1 MIYKFIDNNG
11 SEITINSLSSLKSLI
26 ESKSIK
32 ENTKIKAGLRGKW
45 TVVGNLEELKEF
57 FVKKE
62 EEVIAE
68 VEKQEEDIKSF
79 ITKETPEK
87 KTSKS
92 KPEPEPESEP
102 EPVSKPIEIKKKK
115 TSEVKQ
121 TGNDLKS
128 DEELEKE
135 KKSEEP
141 KKKKEFF
148 IKVLWRGD
156 YSLGLSYWAFYQLPG
171 FFLSLFAVAGEESAL
186 GPSATTG
193 FLFFYLIV
201 VWLGIFYVIIAMVG
215 SWKSATK
222 YKKEKIS
229 KNLPYGWA
237 IAAYITITLGGLS
250 MAVEFIR
257 EIVSPSI

>member
-1 MIYKFIDNNG
+1 MIYKFID
-11 SEITINSLSSLKSLI
+11 SSEQEITVNSLSSLQALVDS
-26 ESKSIK
+26 ETIK
-32 ENTKIKAGLRGKW
+32 KNTKIKAGLRGKW
-45 TVVGNLEELKEF
+45 VKAESVEGLNFEEKKAEETPKEETEDIVDIITRAPESTPPPKVIEKFKKEKIVETEKSKKEF
-57 FVKKE
+57 AKE
-62 EEVIAE
+62 EKINETE
-68 VEKQEEDIKSF
+68 PVEKETEDTLSEEPD
-79 ITKETPEK
+79 KEE
-87 KTSKS
+87 
-92 KPEPEPESEP
+92 
-102 EPVSKPIEIKKKK
+102 
-115 TSEVKQ
+115 
-121 TGNDLKS
+121 
-128 DEELEKE
+128 
-135 KKSEEP
+135 KSEEP
-141 KKKKEFF
+141 EKKKAFF

-193 FLFFYLIV
+193 FFFFYLIA

-229 KNLPYGWA
+229 KNLSYGWA
-237 IAAYITITLGGLS
+237 IAAYITIALGGLS